1 MYKLLAIDID
11 DTLTKIPKELPL
23 ENEIAIR
30 RAQDS
35 GISVTLATG
44 RGFFGSS
51 YIWKKLGLKGP
62 VINYGGAMICDT
74 VTGEPIYVT
83 SVEMPLARE
92 VLLLARELGIHAQIY
107 QGDSIVIEKECA
119 YSKRYIANLNLNAV
133 IDPRLVEHDYCN
145 IPKILMITE
154 PEYAAEL
161 LPMLTER
168 FSGRLKVSGSQPGF
182 IEFNN
187 ITAHKGSAL
196 CYLAEHMG
204 IAQGETAAIGD
215 NLLDI
220 EMIKY
225 AGLGGAVGDAIPE
238 VIEAADVVVGKCADY
253 GVAQFIDI
261 LIKANQNER

>member
-35 GISVTLATG
+35 GIIVTLATG

-51 YIWKKLGLKGP
+51 YIWKKLELKGP
-62 VINYGGAMICDT
+62 VINYGGAIIVDT
-74 VTGEPIYVT
+74 ATGKPLYVT
-83 SVEMPLARE
+83 SVKMPLARE
-92 VLLLARELGIHAQIY
+92 VLLLARELGVHAQIY

-119 YSKRYIANLNLNAV
+119 YSKRYISNLDLKAV
-133 IDPRLVEHDYCN
+133 IDPELIEHEYTD
-145 IPKILMITE
+145 IPKILLITE
-154 PEYAAEL
+154 PTRAAEL
-161 LPMLTER
+161 LPMLTKR

-182 IEFNN
+182 IELNSVS
-187 ITAHKGSAL
+187 AHKGSAL
-196 CYLAEHMG
+196 CWLAEHMG
-204 IAQGETAAIGD
+204 IAQSETAAIGD

-220 EMIKY
+220 EMIRY

-238 VIEAADVVVGKCADY
+238 VIEAADVVVGKCAEF
-253 GVAQFIDI
+253 GVAQFINI
-261 LIKANQNER
+261 LLKANEIER

>member
-11 DTLTKIPKELPL
+11 DTLTKIPKELPK
-23 ENEIAIR
+23 ENELAIR

-35 GISVTLATG
+35 GIIVTLATG

-51 YIWKKLGLKGP
+51 YIWKKLELKNP
-62 VINYGGAMICDT
+62 IINYGGAMICDT
-74 VTGEPIYVT
+74 NTGEPIYVT

-92 VLLLARELGIHAQIY
+92 VLLLAHELGVHAQIY
-107 QGDSIVIEKECA
+107 QGDSIVVEKECA
-119 YSKRYIANLNLNAV
+119 YSKRYIANLDLKAI
-133 IDPRLVEHDYCN
+133 IDPSLTEHQYSN
-145 IPKILMITE
+145 IPKVLMITE
-154 PEYAAEL
+154 PEYAVKL

-187 ITAHKGSAL
+187 VKAHKGSAL
-196 CYLAEHMG
+196 NWLAEHMG
-204 IAQGETAAIGD
+204 IAQNETAAIGD

-220 EMIKY
+220 EMIRC

-238 VIEAADVVVGKCADY
+238 VINAADVVVGRCSDF

-261 LIKANQNER
+261 LIKANQNE